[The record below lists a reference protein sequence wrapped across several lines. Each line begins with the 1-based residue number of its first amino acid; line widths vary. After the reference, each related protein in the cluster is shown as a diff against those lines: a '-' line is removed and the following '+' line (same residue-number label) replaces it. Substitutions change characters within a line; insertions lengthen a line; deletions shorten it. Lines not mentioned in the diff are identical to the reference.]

1 MSCHV
6 MSCRVTSRHACHLTS
21 RHDLSC
27 HRLSCHVMSH
37 HVMSCPVTSCRAKA
51 MPCHATPC
59 KLPQIFAILVVQLP
73 CTVHYCSWL
82 QEQGSIAD
90 VLQSDLA
97 KIESLVEEA
106 VRQLSSAASASSVRP
121 LDACEVMEAMN
132 RHHLNELLPRIQET
146 DTAFEQLCS
155 HCIDCKVNTP
165 NPESTLHS
173 YCSHAFCNMTYYP
186 CGIQQFISVK
196 ICFCM

>member
-1 MSCHV
+1 MQMPSVDLDELGSQLEAMQHHQQVTLSHAMPCHVASHHVMHVTSPHDKSCHVNVMSHHIMSCHV
-6 MSCRVTSRHACHLTS
+6 N
-21 RHDLSC
+21 
-27 HRLSCHVMSH
+27 VMSH
-37 HVMSCPVTSCRAKA
+37 HVISCHAMSIEQTF
-51 MPCHATPC
+51 MPCHGSLL
-59 KLPQIFAILVVQLP
+59 KLMQFLVQCHVLYNIALIP
-73 CTVHYCSWL
+73 CSWL

-155 HCIDCKVNTP
+155 HCIDCKVNP
-165 NPESTLHS
+165 QP
-173 YCSHAFCNMTYYP
+173 
-186 CGIQQFISVK
+186 
-196 ICFCM
+196 

>member
-1 MSCHV
+1 MTDA
-6 MSCRVTSRHACHLTS
+6 TSS
-21 RHDLSC
+21 
-27 HRLSCHVMSH
+27 M
-37 HVMSCPVTSCRAKA
+37 
-51 MPCHATPC
+51 
-59 KLPQIFAILVVQLP
+59 
-73 CTVHYCSWL
+73 YL

-132 RHHLNELLPRIQET
+132 RHHLNELLPRIQEA

-155 HCIDCKVNTP
+155 HCIQCKVG
-165 NPESTLHS
+165 EAEFHLSTLQGCIRGVLWQPTHVVRNLS
-173 YCSHAFCNMTYYP
+173 SQCKTVLTLQVRQS
-186 CGIQQFISVK
+186 
-196 ICFCM
+196 